1 MSDFE
6 DRVKD
11 AAGQLIGDRFKIL
24 KKLDPEIAERYVI
37 GVNQSNEQKL
47 RDGKPLT
54 GFGKFS
60 KDDVDDILEAA
71 LDNYAIS
78 QKEEEALMIIL
89 ASQSQWE
96 TGAKEYMIDQIVRNV
111 ESLWSSDPIDDEAPT
126 LLQHTSQ
133 LDFVGEGENHRGTGY
148 HYTTLDYQIISGLI
162 RQGNIGAWEV
172 AVDRSYLRTPA
183 GQRGAWGFY
192 EQDTDDI
199 YIVSGLGARDRQ
211 ASFAHEATHAIQ
223 DFRNIPNNGTV
234 AKFVETDGYITQAF
248 VALKLNLP
256 FTGSPK
262 RPEDVACREKP
273 RLGAARML
281 LTPVRSRSKAWKSDF
296 KKAYDEVVDAF
307 VALPGSAPDEVIDML
322 GSKKSQKREKALVK
336 KMLKVLKSKK

>member
-1 MSDFE
+1 
-6 DRVKD
+6 
-11 AAGQLIGDRFKIL
+11 
-24 KKLDPEIAERYVI
+24 
-37 GVNQSNEQKL
+37 
-47 RDGKPLT
+47 
-54 GFGKFS
+54 
-60 KDDVDDILEAA
+60 
-71 LDNYAIS
+71 
-78 QKEEEALMIIL
+78 
-89 ASQSQWE
+89 
-96 TGAKEYMIDQIVRNV
+96 
-111 ESLWSSDPIDDEAPT
+111 
-126 LLQHTSQ
+126 
-133 LDFVGEGENHRGTGY
+133 
-148 HYTTLDYQIISGLI
+148 
-162 RQGNIGAWEV
+162 
-172 AVDRSYLRTPA
+172 
-183 GQRGAWGFY
+183 
-192 EQDTDDI
+192 
-199 YIVSGLGARDRQ
+199 LGARDRQ